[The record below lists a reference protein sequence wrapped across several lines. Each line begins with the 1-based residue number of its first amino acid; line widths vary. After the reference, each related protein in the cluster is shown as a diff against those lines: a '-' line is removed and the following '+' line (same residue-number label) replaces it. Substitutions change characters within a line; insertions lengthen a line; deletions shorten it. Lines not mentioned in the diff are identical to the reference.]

1 VCNKNKTQYNI
12 PMGKATTIKPPDVE
26 KDRKQIVEET
36 KRDLDEMLNEPSPI
50 GNLADLVKALKK
62 AKKKK

>member
-1 VCNKNKTQYNI
+1 MKKSTPNVKV
-12 PMGKATTIKPPDVE
+12 PDIQ

-36 KRDLDEMLNEPSPI
+36 KRDLDEMLSEPSPV
-50 GNLADLVKALKK
+50 GNLANLVKALKK

>member
-1 VCNKNKTQYNI
+1 MKKTTAYI
-12 PMGKATTIKPPDVE
+12 KAPNLE

-50 GNLADLVKALKK
+50 GNLAELVKALKK